1 MDPNHPLGLP
11 RGSVRALLAIF
22 IVMAALVYFL
32 LYQDLPQA
40 LAGVLGVV
48 IGYYFGSRTANG
60 QGG

>member
-11 RGSVRALLAIF
+11 RGSVRALLANF
-22 IVMAALVYFL
+22 IVLAALVYFL

-48 IGYYFGSRTANG
+48 IAYYFGSRTANG